1 MIWITVICGMV
12 QHYAAR
18 GVTAISMK
26 SKGKS
31 PRISV
36 TLAEDERADLERM
49 AKARDRS
56 ISWLAH
62 RAIRFYLS
70 EHRKDSR
77 ILKDFE
83 GAEGG

>member
-1 MIWITVICGMV
+1 MIPRMAICSMV
-12 QHYAAR
+12 QHRAAQ
-18 GVTAISMK
+18 GVMGTSLK

-36 TLAEDERADLERM
+36 TLPTDELVELEGL

-70 EHRKDSR
+70 EHRKGSPTVR
-77 ILKDFE
+77 DFE
-83 GAEGG
+83 GSEGG